1 MQSSIFMVSIGR
13 LRFYY
18 DNEDEYENEIS
29 ISCVLCGFLFVIV
42 VVDDKIEVMSLSSIR
57 VQKRNLPILCKTN
70 SLDICNTKPLGFE
83 LWATLRYYHHRII
96 LTRIVVFPYI
106 IITVKMIYLE
116 IVMPYHKFFT
126 INNHIVTFQKKMN
139 EINLLFPMNNYY

>member
-1 MQSSIFMVSIGR
+1 MVSIGR

-42 VVDDKIEVMSLSSIR
+42 VVDDKIGVMSRSSIR

-70 SLDICNTKPLGFE
+70 SLDSFE